1 MNPAHRFSQL
11 IRHAYGRIRGR
22 RVVRA
27 APRKME
33 IKVVST
39 RCHDGLHVIF
49 WDFDLSLLE
58 PIIVELSVVQS
69 RYGLSNIYVLR
80 TARGY
85 HAVCFAKFRWSSMM
99 RIVADTRYV
108 DRSFLGAILRDLRAG
123 LRYEGGLKPKFV
135 CAMEGRLTNAR
146 LQGSA
151 AHRQFFE
158 DVFSFKIEDDLIWD
172 GLDEVQIWHA
182 SKYLHRFKTIQIP
195 ATPA

>member
-1 MNPAHRFSQL
+1 LNPV
-11 IRHAYGRIRGR
+11 R
-22 RVVRA
+22 RLLRLLGSRYRRSGS
-27 APRKME
+27 PTLRKID

-39 RCHDGLHVIF
+39 RCHDALHVIF

-58 PIIVELSVVQS
+58 PIIAELSVVQS
-69 RYGLSNIYVLR
+69 RYGLSNIYLLR

-85 HAVCFAKFRWSSMM
+85 HAVCLAKFRWSSMM

-108 DRSFLGAILRDLRAG
+108 DRSFLGAILRDMRAG

-146 LQGSA
+146 LQGST
-151 AHRQFFE
+151 AHREFFE

-195 ATPA
+195 TTAA

>member
-1 MNPAHRFSQL
+1 VRRLNPVRRFVQL
-11 IRHAYGRIRGR
+11 LGSRYRRIGS
-22 RVVRA
+22 
-27 APRKME
+27 PTPTKID

-58 PIIVELSVVQS
+58 PIIVELGVVQS

-85 HAVCFAKFRWSSMM
+85 HAVCFAKFRWPSMM

-108 DRSFLGAILRDLRAG
+108 DRSFLGAILRDMRAG

-135 CAMEGRLTNAR
+135 CAMEGRPTNAR
-146 LQGSA
+146 LQGST
-151 AHRQFFE
+151 AHRNFFE

-182 SKYLHRFKTIQIP
+182 SKYLHRFKMVQIP
-195 ATPA
+195 ATAA